1 MWLLWTALAGLALL
15 VVLGYREKKHKRG
28 GVYTQPG
35 LCYELKRAL
44 AWAHFKFVRLR
55 RVPRVQSHVDT
66 GPSDYV
72 TNGFVPA
79 PEDEQAEQLR
89 PLESAE
95 ASDDLTF
102 FGCDSKGGA
111 LLVRIVR
118 RPGRQAEVLL
128 LLQMDGQLYQ
138 LPGMPDT
145 TVYNTAPASWEAAGL
160 AMECVVPMRLWRI
173 TYQGQLRRS
182 SGPTAAGGATC
193 TAGELVPAR
202 LRLLWRPLSTPR
214 DLRDC
219 DTDLMVCAVARELW
233 TPEFLSLMGSFS
245 LDGYVQ
251 FGSLMGQVALSGG
264 EPIEVR
270 LRGPRQHAWSGADGQ
285 AQAARRHRSL
295 RLQARLEDGGML
307 LLAADSWPD
316 GITHL
321 VYGMYM
327 SPALEVA
334 TVTSCNLS
342 LPDLAEEQHI
352 PEVFNVIFTAGS
364 KQHAISFISTGPAVD
379 SYSSRPWRWVNK
391 LQLARACLDGLDG
404 AALAEFG
411 YPYSGPCPLRPEVS
425 LPLLVGLAP
434 AVDAAPVVTFDEPA
448 CRCEAL
454 VGGKAASLA
463 LMTDLEKTF
472 GDFSELRFAVR
483 SSALGEDSEEL
494 SAAGQNDT
502 VLGCRGREQIAAA
515 LTRCWASLFAHHSV
529 EYRRQHGQH
538 IHPGMAVVVQ
548 RMVTSEVSGV
558 MFTRDPVTGDPSR
571 VTVTA
576 NYGLGESVVSAR
588 VEPDTITLHRGH
600 DDQLNITDRQLGSK
614 QLQTVMA
621 EDGGTEERPLEGGA
635 AAAGCRCLSDADALR
650 LARLGLQLEKA
661 FGGARDV
668 EWAVAEDTLY
678 LLQSRPVTSF
688 TGWTEFELTHECD
701 SALLTDEECLT
712 TANTGEVLPRG
723 GSTRAPSLR
732 SPAAH
737 VLRFVEWRCRTCA
750 STDELRPCRV
760 RTYARQYCVLSHH
773 RFGMDVTKTFLST
786 LQSWEEHDAER
797 TIQLTILG
805 HLEDWTR
812 PRRTAVHRYGVLSWH
827 ARMHQMISMAGL
839 TWHIAEDVR
848 RGQRDFGRLRLRTDG
863 LTTAQQALRHVCH
876 ELRHMQRVIQCHL
889 LSSTWSQAP
898 QMALLLLLA
907 EDGARPFDQEVFSV
921 FAMLLSSCSGAVSA
935 DVPSALER
943 LARLIASSKDAA
955 AFLSASQED
964 GLHWLRHRHTTV
976 AAFFEDFLATHG
988 HRALNELE
996 LHTTPWALDPGALV
1010 ATLQTMVRNPDSLR
1024 NTKQETDVPQA
1035 LSQLTVPLSGMTRR
1049 LVSFVLPY
1057 ARRGVVQREQT
1068 KSLLVRMLH
1077 QFRLAFRRLA
1087 ELMVRES
1094 RLPDSDLVFFLT
1106 LYEIQRLLDTRSPAI
1121 VTKALRRRRLFP
1133 KLDRMRFPEM
1143 IYGVPRPLAAQS
1155 SSQGT
1160 AGHLAVTGTPVCQG
1174 RVQGTARVVR
1184 DLAQAIEIQ
1193 NDDILITHATDIGW
1207 SPYFPVLSG
1216 VVTELGGLISHGA
1229 VVAREYGLPCVV
1241 GATGATDLIQ
1251 SGDIVILDGTL
1262 GTITRLQPSSDRTRC
1277 SVAEAPRFRHR
1288 VPVTVQSPPAWALL
1302 GWQFP
1307 GPVIGSVG
1315 VAPRP

>member
-1 MWLLWTALAGLALL
+1 MA
-15 VVLGYREKKHKRG
+15 
-28 GVYTQPG
+28 
-35 LCYELKRAL
+35 
-44 AWAHFKFVRLR
+44 
-55 RVPRVQSHVDT
+55 
-66 GPSDYV
+66 
-72 TNGFVPA
+72 N
-79 PEDEQAEQLR
+79 
-89 PLESAE
+89 LES
-95 ASDDLTF
+95 
-102 FGCDSKGGA
+102 
-111 LLVRIVR
+111 
-118 RPGRQAEVLL
+118 
-128 LLQMDGQLYQ
+128 
-138 LPGMPDT
+138 
-145 TVYNTAPASWEAAGL
+145 
-160 AMECVVPMRLWRI
+160 
-173 TYQGQLRRS
+173 
-182 SGPTAAGGATC
+182 
-193 TAGELVPAR
+193 
-202 LRLLWRPLSTPR
+202 
-214 DLRDC
+214 
-219 DTDLMVCAVARELW
+219 
-233 TPEFLSLMGSFS
+233 SL
-245 LDGYVQ
+245 
-251 FGSLMGQVALSGG
+251 
-264 EPIEVR
+264 
-270 LRGPRQHAWSGADGQ
+270 
-285 AQAARRHRSL
+285 
-295 RLQARLEDGGML
+295 
-307 LLAADSWPD
+307 
-316 GITHL
+316 
-321 VYGMYM
+321 
-327 SPALEVA
+327 
-334 TVTSCNLS
+334 
-342 LPDLAEEQHI
+342 
-352 PEVFNVIFTAGS
+352 
-364 KQHAISFISTGPAVD
+364 K
-379 SYSSRPWRWVNK
+379 
-391 LQLARACLDGLDG
+391 
-404 AALAEFG
+404 
-411 YPYSGPCPLRPEVS
+411 
-425 LPLLVGLAP
+425 
-434 AVDAAPVVTFDEPA
+434 
-448 CRCEAL
+448 
-454 VGGKAASLA
+454 
-463 LMTDLEKTF
+463 KTF

-635 AAAGCRCLSDADALR
+635 AAACCLSDADALR

-712 TANTGEVLPRG
+712 TANTGEVLPRAVTPLTS
-723 GSTRAPSLR
+723 STMCYGLSVEMQNLR
-732 SPAAH
+732 KYLTSSG
-737 VLRFVEWRCRTCA
+737 L
-750 STDELRPCRV
+750 PCPP
-760 RTYARQYCVLSHH
+760 YARQYCVLSHH

-1262 GTITRLQPSSDRTRC
+1262 GTITRLQPSSDAPE
-1277 SVAEAPRFRHR
+1277 SVAE
-1288 VPVTVQSPPAWALL
+1288 VPDSATESSDPSESAAWAL
-1302 GWQFP
+1302 
-1307 GPVIGSVG
+1307 
-1315 VAPRP
+1315 